1 MIFDDEVSDNKN
13 STLAFLHK
21 LLLIS
26 AFLNSK
32 DLVELFMTK
41 LHLNPFYC
49 TIERYNAL
57 IYSAEK
63 NYSNIIEYILS
74 FEYIN

>member
-13 STLAFLHK
+13 NTLVFLHK

-41 LHLNPFYC
+41 LHLNPFY
-49 TIERYNAL
+49 
-57 IYSAEK
+57 
-63 NYSNIIEYILS
+63 
-74 FEYIN
+74 